1 MPQYLFRILPFL
13 FLSAFLCAQ
22 ERVPWTSS
30 KITGSPEPPPPYV
43 AETVWPH
50 ITFNRPLDMTLLEPE
65 DKLFITEHDGNV
77 YSLPADLNERP
88 EKADLVFDA
97 RDTIP
102 GLLRLLGLEFHPDF
116 ENNRRLFLYYAL
128 ETTTNNK
135 FELELSEFKM
145 RTDGS
150 LESESRKSFLRYP
163 GNGHTGGDIQF
174 GPDGMLYLPI
184 GDLTPP
190 SPPDGNL
197 SGQNM
202 SHLAGKIL
210 RIDIDNQDPGLPYAI
225 PKDNPFVDLEGAR
238 PEIWAYGF
246 RNPWKLTFHPESGEV
261 WTGDV
266 GWEMWEMV
274 YRVEKGGNYGWSIM
288 EGPMPTNPDQDNG
301 PSPISPPT
309 AAYDHIQ
316 GASVTGGYFVTSPR
330 IPDLRGKYIYG
341 DYVTGK
347 IWALDWDGEGVASN
361 VEIADTRQAI
371 VTFGQDNQ
379 GDLLFAELIRDTSL
393 QRLIPNPASDRSD
406 EFPHRL
412 SKTGIFTNVSSQDAS
427 KGVYDFDIH
436 APIWHDGYEADYWVG
451 MPNKTGLEIR
461 PDQRRGSPVMQYDNP
476 KDMVLA
482 KTIHK
487 NGNKVETQILHH
499 DGYWKGYSYKWNEE
513 QTDATLVDKGGLDT
527 MIDGKAYRFPAR
539 DECIRCHGSN
549 FNRPLAFFPGQMNLG
564 KQLQNFNK
572 LGIIDDKFVEIAD
585 KIPLTNP
592 YDESEPI
599 DLRAR
604 SWLHS
609 NCSHCH
615 KVSGG
620 SGLTAQ
626 MNAAV
631 PDSKLE
637 LINYPPTKGY
647 FGLEG
652 APQID
657 PGNPYNSIL
666 YYRIATRG
674 AGHMPMVGV
683 RTIDKE
689 GVKLIHDWIRSMDP
703 EKPVANVST
712 DPKNVQE
719 ALALYHAIQSGE
731 LSEVEAK
738 KAVAECMQSKDPFVI
753 NLFALFKFN

>member
-1 MPQYLFRILPFL
+1 M
-13 FLSAFLCAQ
+13 
-22 ERVPWTSS
+22 
-30 KITGSPEPPPPYV
+30 
-43 AETVWPH
+43 
-50 ITFNRPLDMTLLEPE
+50 
-65 DKLFITEHDGNV
+65 
-77 YSLPADLNERP
+77 
-88 EKADLVFDA
+88 FDA
-97 RDTIP
+97 KNTIP
-102 GLLRLLGLEFHPDF
+102 DLLRLLGLEFHPDF

-128 ETTTNNK
+128 RTTTNYR
-135 FELELSEFKM
+135 FELELSEFRMGVNGALIPDSQKPLL
-145 RTDGS
+145 RFPGS
-150 LESESRKSFLRYP
+150 
-163 GNGHTGGDIQF
+163 GHTGGDIQF
-174 GPDGMLYLPI
+174 GPDSMLYLPI

-190 SPPDGNL
+190 SPPDANL

-210 RIDIDNQDPGLPYAI
+210 RIDIDRQDTGLPYAI
-225 PKDNPFVDLEGAR
+225 PKDNPFIDLEGAR

-246 RNPWKLTFHPESGEV
+246 RNPWKLCFHPESGDL

-288 EGPMPTNPDQDNG
+288 EGPMPTNPDQDPG

-309 AAYDHIQ
+309 VAYDHIQ
-316 GASVTGGYFVTSPR
+316 GASVTGGYFMNSPR
-330 IPDLRGKYIYG
+330 LPDLQGRYIYG

-347 IWALDWDGEGVASN
+347 IWALDWDGERVARN
-361 VEIADTRQAI
+361 REIADTRQAI
-371 VTFGQDNQ
+371 VTFGQDNE
-379 GDLLFAELIRDTSL
+379 GDLLFAALVNNTSL
-393 QRLIPNPASDRSD
+393 QRLIPNPAKDRSD
-406 EFPHRL
+406 EFPTKL
-412 SKTGIFTNVSSQDAS
+412 SQTGFFSDVASQEPTD
-427 KGVYDFDIH
+427 GVYPFEIH
-436 APIWHDGYEADYWVG
+436 SPIWHDGYEASYWVG
-451 MPNKTGLEIR
+451 MPNETGMKTL
-461 PDQRRGSPVMQYDNP
+461 PDQRRGSPVMKYDNP
-476 KDMVLA
+476 KDMVLT

-487 NGNKVETQILHH
+487 DGRNVETQILHY
-499 DGYWKGYSYKWNEE
+499 DKYWRGYTYQWNDA
-513 QTDATLVDKGGLDT
+513 QTDATLVSREGLDT
-527 MIDGKAYRFPAR
+527 TIDGKSYRFPAR

-564 KQLQNFNK
+564 NQLENFKK
-572 LGIIDDKFVEIAD
+572 LGIIDDIFVEIAD
-585 KIPLTNP
+585 KLPLTDP

-631 PDSKLE
+631 PNSKLE
-637 LINYPPTKGY
+637 LIGHPPAKGY

-674 AGHMPMVGV
+674 AGHMPMVGI
-683 RTIDKE
+683 RTIDKK
-689 GVKLIHDWIRSMDP
+689 GVNLIHDWIRSMDP
-703 EKPVANVST
+703 DRSVAKVSMK
-712 DPKNVQE
+712 PKNVQE

-731 LSEVEAK
+731 LSEADAK
-738 KAVAECMQSKDPFVI
+738 QAIATCMLSSDPFVV
-753 NLFALFKFN
+753 NLFALFEFN